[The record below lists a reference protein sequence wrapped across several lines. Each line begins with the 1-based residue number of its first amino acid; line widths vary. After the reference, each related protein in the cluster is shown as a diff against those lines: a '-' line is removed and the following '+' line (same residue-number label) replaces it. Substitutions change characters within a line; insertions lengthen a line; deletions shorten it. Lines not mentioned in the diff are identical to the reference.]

1 MKNAF
6 GYLKN
11 IYRYDTSHVSK
22 TLIIASPNSMPGP
35 LLVGHGLEKLH
46 HDVRIHFEL
55 ELLLRVA
62 HDLPTVLHDELNG
75 GVAKAL
81 QHVLH
86 GKEER
91 VHGVLRLDRLC
102 VWGGV
107 SSYRSSGRSKI
118 DRFCGWFKFLNIK
131 GTWKCGGFSGV
142 FAENWFLIDP

>member
-1 MKNAF
+1 LWVIFALLDPDPDPKLLD
-6 GYLKN
+6 Y
-11 IYRYDTSHVSK
+11 SVSELYVG
-22 TLIIASPNSMPGP
+22 TF

-81 QHVLH
+81 QNVLH

-102 VWGGV
+102 VGGTFRLTDRRV
-107 SSYRSSGRSKI
+107 YRKYIVFVAG
-118 DRFCGWFKFLNIK
+118 LN
-131 GTWKCGGFSGV
+131 F
-142 FAENWFLIDP
+142 